1 MFEVISL
8 TNHLPKE
15 LYFQKVA
22 WTSLDPDLYSSGSS
36 SATSAAIEISNSDFA
51 YHTPGTRMMCSTFH
65 TIRAIVT
72 QVGALWTG
80 LQTCGD

>member
-36 SATSAAIEISNSDFA
+36 SATSAAIETSNLDFVTDIMPT
-51 YHTPGTRMMCSTFH
+51 TP
-65 TIRAIVT
+65 
-72 QVGALWTG
+72 LEPE
-80 LQTCGD
+80 